1 MLLNRICLVLATVF
15 WFAHALHAS
24 DGDTTRTRQSK
35 ELGLGVSAL
44 YSATTMKAKAYFI
57 GDNVG
62 TPQLENTPGFSAG
75 FYYNFYAGR
84 KLIVRPGVEAVLL
97 PVTIAYQTEIDY
109 VTRQRIFPTTLE
121 LPLTILYSSYR
132 IDAFPRPKGRP
143 EYGIGL
149 RPVVAVKTLSDAQ
162 PVMRTNNLNLDAVV
176 GFPVGSAK
184 SVMRVELFY
193 SYGLFNLIGEDNNYK
208 TRSITSLYRHFG
220 GLRLIFH

>member
-1 MLLNRICLVLATVF
+1 MRFLLSVFVLL
-15 WFAHALHAS
+15 LHATSLVAS
-24 DGDTTRTRQSK
+24 DSDTTRARQSK

-44 YSATTMKAKAYFI
+44 YSTVTMKAKSYFA

-75 FYYNFYAGR
+75 FYYNFYVGR
-84 KLIVRPGVEAVLL
+84 NIIVRPSVEAVLL
-97 PVTIAYQTEIDY
+97 PVRIAYQTEIDY

-121 LPLTILYSSYR
+121 LPITVLYSSYR
-132 IDAFPRPKGRP
+132 IDAFPRAKGKP

-149 RPVVAVKTLSDAQ
+149 RPVFAVKTLSDAQ
-162 PVMRTNNLNLDAVV
+162 PVMRSNNLNLDAVV
-176 GFPVGSAK
+176 GFPFGASK
-184 SVMRVELFY
+184 SVMRLELFY
-193 SYGLFNLIGEDNNYK
+193 SYGLFNLIGEDDNYK